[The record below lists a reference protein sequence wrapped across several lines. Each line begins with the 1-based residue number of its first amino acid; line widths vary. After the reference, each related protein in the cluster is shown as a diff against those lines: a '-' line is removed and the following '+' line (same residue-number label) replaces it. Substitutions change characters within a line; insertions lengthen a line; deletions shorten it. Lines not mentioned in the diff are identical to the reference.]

1 MEKAWN
7 ILFKHKSKEET
18 IKENTDLLK
27 IKEVSTLKK
36 KVLEDRAKTATEVQC
51 LPMPRILTD
60 AGGGPADKLT
70 GGALGVTSC

>member
-36 KVLEDRAKTATEVQC
+36 SSGRHSQEGDRKSSASPHLGYKQMLVGDLQQ
-51 LPMPRILTD
+51 TD
-60 AGGGPADKLT
+60 
-70 GGALGVTSC
+70 

>member
-1 MEKAWN
+1 MEKTWN

-36 KVLEDRAKTATEVQC
+36 KSSGRQSQEGDRKSSASPHLGYSQMLVGDLQQ
-51 LPMPRILTD
+51 
-60 AGGGPADKLT
+60 T
-70 GGALGVTSC
+70 G